1 MTRRFS
7 LIAASN
13 AASRVSGVL
22 FAPSRRACSADK
34 ISDLDGKHPI
44 LMQVP
49 PYMSALASATSTLRP
64 AALSLA
70 AKVLPPLPNPM
81 IRASVVIVGEV
92 LGVLMALGVLMDMV
106 TSLRIRVIRVRCADV
121 LCAVRRLFSS
131 LTAEALST
139 DAG

>member
-49 PYMSALASATSTLRP
+49 PYMSALASATTTLRP

>member
-1 MTRRFS
+1 M
-7 LIAASN
+7 L
-13 AASRVSGVL
+13 
-22 FAPSRRACSADK
+22 
-34 ISDLDGKHPI
+34 
-44 LMQVP
+44 
-49 PYMSALASATSTLRP
+49 ALASATTTLRP

-92 LGVLMALGVLMDMV
+92 LGMLVVLGVLVDMV
-106 TSLRIRVIRVRCADV
+106 TSLRIRVVRVCCADV
-121 LCAVRRLFSS
+121 LCAVLCRFSS

>member
-1 MTRRFS
+1 
-7 LIAASN
+7 
-13 AASRVSGVL
+13 
-22 FAPSRRACSADK
+22 
-34 ISDLDGKHPI
+34 
-44 LMQVP
+44 
-49 PYMSALASATSTLRP
+49 MSALASATTTLRP
-64 AALSLA
+64 AALSLS

-121 LCAVRRLFSS
+121 LCAVRHLFSS

>member
-1 MTRRFS
+1 ME
-7 LIAASN
+7 AA
-13 AASRVSGVL
+13 GVL

-49 PYMSALASATSTLRP
+49 PYMSALASATTTLRP

>member
-1 MTRRFS
+1 M
-7 LIAASN
+7 
-13 AASRVSGVL
+13 
-22 FAPSRRACSADK
+22 
-34 ISDLDGKHPI
+34 
-44 LMQVP
+44 
-49 PYMSALASATSTLRP
+49 
-64 AALSLA
+64 
-70 AKVLPPLPNPM
+70 
-81 IRASVVIVGEV
+81 IVGEV

>member
-1 MTRRFS
+1 
-7 LIAASN
+7 
-13 AASRVSGVL
+13 
-22 FAPSRRACSADK
+22 
-34 ISDLDGKHPI
+34 
-44 LMQVP
+44 
-49 PYMSALASATSTLRP
+49 MSALASATTTLRP

-81 IRASVVIVGEV
+81 IRASVVIVGEVLGVLMALGVLVV

>member
-1 MTRRFS
+1 
-7 LIAASN
+7 
-13 AASRVSGVL
+13 
-22 FAPSRRACSADK
+22 
-34 ISDLDGKHPI
+34 
-44 LMQVP
+44 
-49 PYMSALASATSTLRP
+49 MSALASATTTLRP

-106 TSLRIRVIRVRCADV
+106 TSLRIRVIRVRADV

>member
-1 MTRRFS
+1 
-7 LIAASN
+7 
-13 AASRVSGVL
+13 
-22 FAPSRRACSADK
+22 
-34 ISDLDGKHPI
+34 
-44 LMQVP
+44 
-49 PYMSALASATSTLRP
+49 MSALASATTTLRP

-139 DAG
+139 DAGWGKRAGLLAFALAEYLFGDVVDGGVFELFEASAVESGIDVVHHCAH